1 MVAISKLIHKQQ
13 EIIMKKILVILFLFL
28 HFGVD
33 AQTPQ
38 QKLNEVFKK
47 GTKKVL
53 VAAHRGD
60 WRNSPENSV
69 QSLQNCITRGIDIA
83 EFDLAKTK
91 DGNLI
96 IMHDKTIDRS
106 TNGKGKPQNYTL
118 EEIRKFRLLSGT
130 GHPTRHA
137 IPTFEEMIL
146 VAKDKIIIDIDK
158 GYEYYDDVLK
168 VLNKHKMLEQTIYNI
183 YSLPFD
189 SLLAQHGS
197 IPKELTL
204 QLIINPKNPEAERI
218 IETYRNH
225 KKTIVQIIFESD
237 TASILKKIPEL
248 KKMNPIWFNSLW
260 PEHCGGHDDDIALEE
275 NKPDETWGWLVSKG
289 ANIIQSDRPI
299 ELQQY
304 LNKIKKPK

>member
-1 MVAISKLIHKQQ
+1 MKQ
-13 EIIMKKILVILFLFL
+13 IFLFL
-28 HFGVD
+28 LLFLQVVVF
-33 AQTPQ
+33 AQKTPE
-38 QKLNEVFKK
+38 QKLNNIFEAD
-47 GTKKVL
+47 TKKVL

-60 WRNSPENSV
+60 WRNSPENSI
-69 QSLQNCITRGIDIA
+69 QSVQNCINKDIDIA

-91 DGNLI
+91 DGKLI

-106 TNGKGKPQNYTL
+106 TNGKGKPKDYTL

-137 IPTFEEMIL
+137 IPTLEEML
-146 VAKDKIIIDIDK
+146 LAAKDKIIIDIDK
-158 GYEYYDDVLK
+158 GYEYYDEVLIELK
-168 VLNKHKMLEQTIYNI
+168 KHKMLEQTIYNI
-183 YSLPFD
+183 YGLPFD
-189 SLLAQHGS
+189 SLLAKHGS

-204 QLIINPKNPEAERI
+204 QLIINPKNPEAENI
-218 IETYRNH
+218 IETYKNH
-225 KKTIVQIIFESD
+225 KRTIVQIIFESD

-248 KKMNPIWFNSLW
+248 KKRNPIWFNSLW
-260 PEHCGGHDDDIALEE
+260 PEHCGGHDDDIAVEE

-304 LNKIKKPK
+304 LNKKNKQN

>member
-1 MVAISKLIHKQQ
+1 MKQ
-13 EIIMKKILVILFLFL
+13 IFLFL
-28 HFGVD
+28 LLFLQVVVF
-33 AQTPQ
+33 AQKTPE
-38 QKLNEVFKK
+38 QKLNNIFEAD
-47 GTKKVL
+47 TKKVL

-60 WRNSPENSV
+60 WRNSPENSI
-69 QSLQNCITRGIDIA
+69 QSVQNCINKDIDIA

-91 DGNLI
+91 DGKLI

-106 TNGKGKPQNYTL
+106 TNGKGKPKDYTL

-137 IPTFEEMIL
+137 IPTLEEML
-146 VAKDKIIIDIDK
+146 LAAKDKIIIDIDK
-158 GYEYYDDVLK
+158 GYEYYDEVLIELK
-168 VLNKHKMLEQTIYNI
+168 KHKMLEQTIYNI
-183 YSLPFD
+183 YGLPFD
-189 SLLAQHGS
+189 SLLEKHGS

-204 QLIINPKNPEAERI
+204 QLIINPKNPEAENI
-218 IETYRNH
+218 IETYKNH
-225 KKTIVQIIFESD
+225 KRTIVQIIFESD

-248 KKMNPIWFNSLW
+248 KKRNPIWFNSLW
-260 PEHCGGHDDDIALEE
+260 PEHCGGHDDDIAVEE

-304 LNKIKKPK
+304 LNKKNKQN

>member
-1 MVAISKLIHKQQ
+1 MKQ
-13 EIIMKKILVILFLFL
+13 IFLFL
-28 HFGVD
+28 LLFLQVVVF
-33 AQTPQ
+33 AQKTPE
-38 QKLNEVFKK
+38 QKLNNIFEAD
-47 GTKKVL
+47 TKKVL

-60 WRNSPENSV
+60 WRNSPENSI
-69 QSLQNCITRGIDIA
+69 QSVQNCINKDIDIA

-91 DGNLI
+91 DGKLI

-106 TNGKGKPQNYTL
+106 TNGKGKPKDYTL

-137 IPTFEEMIL
+137 IPTLEEMLL

-158 GYEYYDDVLK
+158 GYEYYDEVLIELK
-168 VLNKHKMLEQTIYNI
+168 KHKMLEQTIYNI
-183 YSLPFD
+183 YGLPFD
-189 SLLAQHGS
+189 SLLAKHGS

-204 QLIINPKNPEAERI
+204 QLIINPKNPEAENI
-218 IETYRNH
+218 IETYKNH
-225 KKTIVQIIFESD
+225 KRTIVQIIFESD

-248 KKMNPIWFNSLW
+248 KKRNPIWFNSLW
-260 PEHCGGHDDDIALEE
+260 PEHCGGHDDDIAVEE

-304 LNKIKKPK
+304 LNKKNKQN